1 MREFSDLGIDDD
13 TLKEA
18 RKKHAQEQERK
29 EKAQNCDLK
38 NEDAETNNKSDTD
51 EEDENEEKDIH
62 TALLDFQKL
71 HLGGRRRYSVATTS
85 SQYIPGPDDKIRRKS
100 TGTALP
106 LDVVENLRRSSLPL
120 YNENIGDAEDD
131 LVHARSST
139 PVDRSEDNK
148 ATGDGIPD
156 KGRRGRRASLAV
168 TSDLAHSKEIQGI
181 ANKSRRGRRV
191 SIAVPSELSSSDIQ
205 SVNFPGRKGRR
216 ASLTG
221 SADDTSLQMGARLS
235 RRSSIP
241 NIEIPMAYGN

>member
-18 RKKHAQEQERK
+18 RKKHAREQERK
-29 EKAQNCDLK
+29 EKAHNGDVK
-38 NEDAETNNKSDTD
+38 IEDAETNDKSDTD

-85 SQYIPGPDDKIRRKS
+85 SQYIPGPDDKMRRKS

-106 LDVVENLRRSSLPL
+106 LDVVENLRRPSLPL

-148 ATGDGIPD
+148 TTDGVPD

-181 ANKSRRGRRV
+181 VNKSRRGRKV
-191 SIAVPSELSSSDIQ
+191 SIAVPSELSSNDMQ

-221 SADDTSLQMGARLS
+221 SADDTSLHMGARLS